1 MTIEYENI
9 AVKLGGKDI
18 LTGTTL
24 RSHENKIVGIV
35 GANGCGK
42 STLIKTTFGIVP
54 FHRGEIRIDGR
65 SIREFAPRELASM
78 IGYVGQDASCAFD
91 FSVADVVA
99 MGLYARKGKDR
110 RTRQNK
116 KEIVTAALRE
126 LGIEQFS
133 DRSIQRLSGG
143 ERKMV
148 FIARAVAQGADM
160 FILDEP
166 TNHLDISH
174 QLFVMDYLKKTG
186 KTTLLVI
193 HDLRLATHYCDYLYV
208 MADGVT
214 FAEGPPLEV
223 LSCDNVRRVFG
234 VHGYAG
240 LSDQGV
246 LDFSLFEC
254 GELGCISELRE
265 GAEQSAENG
274 HRP

>member
-18 LTGTTL
+18 LTGTSL

-54 FHRGEIRIDGR
+54 FHAGQIRIDGKSVR
-65 SIREFAPRELASM
+65 DYKPRELASM

-91 FSVADVVA
+91 FSVSDVVA
-99 MGLYARKGKDR
+99 MGLYARRDR
-110 RTRQNK
+110 GRRNNR
-116 KEIVTAALRE
+116 EIVARALSE
-126 LGIEQFS
+126 LGIERFA

-166 TNHLDISH
+166 TNHLDIRH
-174 QLFVMDYLKKTG
+174 QLFVMDYLKNSG
-186 KTTLLVI
+186 KTTLMVI

-234 VHGYAG
+234 VHGYAEK
-240 LSDQGV
+240 SPEGV

-254 GELGCISELRE
+254 RELGCVSDHPGE
-265 GAEQSAENG
+265 
-274 HRP
+274 

>member
-42 STLIKTTFGIVP
+42 STLIKTTFGIAP
-54 FHRGEIRIDGR
+54 LSGGEIRVDGR
-65 SIREFAPRELASM
+65 NIKEFSPRELASM

-91 FSVADVVA
+91 FSVSDVVA
-99 MGLYARKGKDR
+99 MGLYAQKGKKKR
-110 RTRQNK
+110 NK
-116 KEIVTAALRE
+116 KEIVAAALKE
-126 LGIEQFS
+126 LGIEEFA

-160 FILDEP
+160 YILDEP

-174 QLFVMDYLKKTG
+174 QLFVMDYLKKSG
-186 KTTLLVI
+186 KTTLIVI
-193 HDLRLATHYCDYLYV
+193 HDLRLATHYCDYIYILN
-208 MADGVT
+208 DGVT

-223 LSCDNVRRVFG
+223 LSHDNVRHVFG
-234 VHGYAG
+234 VHGFAG
-240 LSDQGV
+240 VSTQGV

-254 GELGCISELRE
+254 EELGCIAEIRE
-265 GAEQSAENG
+265 ASGHTGAAG
-274 HRP
+274 

>member
-1 MTIEYENI
+1 
-9 AVKLGGKDI
+9 
-18 LTGTTL
+18 
-24 RSHENKIVGIV
+24 
-35 GANGCGK
+35 
-42 STLIKTTFGIVP
+42 
-54 FHRGEIRIDGR
+54 
-65 SIREFAPRELASM
+65 
-78 IGYVGQDASCAFD
+78 
-91 FSVADVVA
+91 
-99 MGLYARKGKDR
+99 
-110 RTRQNK
+110 
-116 KEIVTAALRE
+116 
-126 LGIEQFS
+126 
-133 DRSIQRLSGG
+133 
-143 ERKMV
+143 
-148 FIARAVAQGADM
+148 
-160 FILDEP
+160 
-166 TNHLDISH
+166 
-174 QLFVMDYLKKTG
+174 MDYLKKTG